1 MLVIW
6 KNLIQACL
14 CLPVCVS
21 VYGGHAEC
29 ITLMLALL
37 KLRKL
42 YYCIGLWS
50 ALRVFSLIPQNFN
63 QH

>member
-1 MLVIW
+1 MLAIW

-29 ITLMLALL
+29 ITLMVALL
-37 KLRKL
+37 KQRKV
-42 YYCIGLWS
+42 YT
-50 ALRVFSLIPQNFN
+50 V
-63 QH
+63 